1 MDVSAVVESIDVPTI
16 YEVPLMMLNQKLDIV
31 ALDKLQLPHEG
42 EPDLAQ
48 WIEFV
53 DKVKHPNNLV
63 HIARVG
69 KYTEL
74 PDAYKSIVE
83 SFVHAGAANHTKVK
97 LHYVNSEK
105 ITPENIAAQ
114 LKGMCGILVAPG
126 FGHRGIE
133 GKITAVKYA
142 RENGIPFFGIC
153 LGMQCAVVEF
163 ARHTLGYADANSTE
177 MENTTHPVID
187 LMEEQKGVSRKGRY
201 DASGRLSCTLTKKDQ
216 SREGLWKRRKL
227 SSVTATVMNSTTTIS
242 WNSPKPGSNR
252 SASIPTRTWS
262 KS

>member
-1 MDVSAVVESIDVPTI
+1 
-16 YEVPLMMLNQKLDIV
+16 MMLNQKLDIV

-63 HIARVG
+63 HIALVG

-142 RENGIPFFGIC
+142 RENGTRSLASASACSAPSWSSPAIPSVMRMPI
-153 LGMQCAVVEF
+153 
-163 ARHTLGYADANSTE
+163 
-177 MENTTHPVID
+177 
-187 LMEEQKGVSRKGRY
+187 
-201 DASGRLSCTLTKKDQ
+201 
-216 SREGLWKRRKL
+216 RRKWR
-227 SSVTATVMNSTTTIS
+227 I
-242 WNSPKPGSNR
+242 R
-252 SASIPTRTWS
+252 RTR
-262 KS
+262 